1 MALRLLTGPCC
12 TRCGRPTERVVERC
26 RECGGRRLQF
36 ASARAAVELQ
46 GPAHAL
52 VRAWKDR
59 GLRGAADVAA
69 EFVTAVVEPPAPG
82 ALFVP
87 VPALAARAAWRGGDG
102 ARALAERLAAAWGG
116 EVVRPLRRNGAVP
129 QRGLD
134 RDARRRNARVQ
145 FRSAGSVGGPV
156 VLVDDVYTTG
166 ATADVCA
173 GLLRRAGARRVDV
186 VTFARAVRW

>member
-1 MALRLLTGPCC
+1 VALRLLTGPCC

-69 EFVTAVVEPPAPG
+69 ELVTAVVEPPAPG

-102 ARALAERLAAAWGG
+102 ARALAQRLAAAWGG
-116 EVVRPLRRNGAVP
+116 EVVRPLRRDGAVP

-145 FRSAGSVGGPV
+145 FRSAGAVGGPM

-173 GLLRRAGARRVDV
+173 GLLRRAGASRVDV